1 MDDVPMAREAT
12 EQISHALDQRV
23 VLRMDENLGDQ
34 ILAGILDQAFTCVQ
48 IVRDISVAVDCEKCV
63 HWLFRVSCRITRRII
78 TCSASRSILSALRCK
93 ARSPCIV
100 YTLPVYKMDKI

>member
-1 MDDVPMAREAT
+1 MAREAT

-63 HWLFRVSCRITRRII
+63 HWLFAFLVGLHVGLLHVLHREVF
-78 TCSASRSILSALRCK
+78 
-93 ARSPCIV
+93 
-100 YTLPVYKMDKI
+100 